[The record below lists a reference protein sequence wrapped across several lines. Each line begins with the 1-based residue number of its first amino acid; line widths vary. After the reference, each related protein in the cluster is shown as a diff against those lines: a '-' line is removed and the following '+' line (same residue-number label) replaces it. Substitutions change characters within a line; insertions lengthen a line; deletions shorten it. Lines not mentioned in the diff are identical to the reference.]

1 MICFSILLVNK
12 FENNNYD
19 KLKSIEKYDKSQI
32 GNITFKFLIG
42 LFCNGFLYSILEFQT
57 IHLFNPNHIFV
68 CYELSKIADFFYILK
83 TCQIC
88 LVLFHMFF
96 K

>member
-1 MICFSILLVNK
+1 MMDVRYHSLYNMIFFLGISEFFFNLISFSILLVNK

-32 GNITFKFLIG
+32 GNITLKFLIG

-68 CYELSKIADFFYILK
+68 C
-83 TCQIC
+83 
-88 LVLFHMFF
+88 
-96 K
+96 